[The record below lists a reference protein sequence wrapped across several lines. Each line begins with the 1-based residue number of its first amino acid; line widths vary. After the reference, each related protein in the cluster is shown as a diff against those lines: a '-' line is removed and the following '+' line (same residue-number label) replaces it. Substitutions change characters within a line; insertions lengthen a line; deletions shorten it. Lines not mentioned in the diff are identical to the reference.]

1 MTQSFIMIIALI
13 MLGYILKKLK
23 YLKEEDG
30 RVLATLVTNVT
41 LPSLVIVTLSGV
53 EIDASLIMLPI
64 IMIIYAVIAK
74 FLAILLFLKYNNQI
88 RGSVGMMA
96 SAFNIGLFAYPLV
109 EQMFGAKGLL
119 YFGMF
124 DIGGSIMMFGVTY
137 FVGSYFS
144 EGGDTFDIRYL
155 LMSMLKTVPLMTYII
170 MLIFNVIH
178 FKLPSQVLDFFEII
192 SKANLPLS
200 MILLGVF
207 LNFKIDKYYLPIA
220 MKYLAFH
227 YGLGA
232 FVGAICYFLL
242 PFNEM
247 FRTTLLIG
255 WLLPI
260 GVAIIPYAIEFKYK
274 TIPLISMIT
283 NITIVISIVI
293 LYIFQLIML

>member
-13 MLGYILKKLK
+13 LLGYILKKLK

-30 RVLATLVTNVT
+30 RVLAILVMNVT

-53 EIDASLIMLPI
+53 KIDPSLIMLPI
-64 IMIIYAVIAK
+64 IMIVYAIIAK
-74 FLAILLFLKYNNQI
+74 FLVILLFIKYNNQI

-144 EGGDTFDIRYL
+144 EGGDTFDARYL
-155 LMSMLKTVPLMTYII
+155 VMSMLKTVPLMTYVI
-170 MLIFNVIH
+170 MLIFNLIH
-178 FKLPSQVLDFFEII
+178 FKLPEPILDFFSII
-192 SKANLPLS
+192 SKANMPLS
-200 MILLGVF
+200 MILLGIY
-207 LNFKIDKYYLPIA
+207 LNFKIDRYYLPIA
-220 MKYLAFH
+220 LKYLAFH
-227 YGLGA
+227 YG
-232 FVGAICYFLL
+232 FGAIVGGLCYIYL
-242 PFNEM
+242 PLNEM

-274 TIPLISMIT
+274 TLPLISMVT

-293 LYIFQLIML
+293 LYVFQLIVL